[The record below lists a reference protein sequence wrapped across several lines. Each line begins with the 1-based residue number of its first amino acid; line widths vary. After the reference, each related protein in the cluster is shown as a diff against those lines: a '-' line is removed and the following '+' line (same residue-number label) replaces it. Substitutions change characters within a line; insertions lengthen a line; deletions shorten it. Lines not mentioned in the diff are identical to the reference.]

1 MDLFAPLQWLADW
14 LTYTVFSL
22 GHGTHLAGSMNFFV
36 YDSLKILALLI
47 VINYVMA
54 VIRYYLPVEKIRG
67 LIVGRKWYGAEHVL
81 ASLFGAIT
89 PFCSC
94 SSIPFFVGFVGAG
107 IPLGVTFSFLITSP
121 LVNEAAVVLLG
132 GLFGIKLMLIYI
144 AAGVTIGVVGG
155 MLLGRVDAQK
165 HINPDI
171 LALTKHAAATG
182 DVQQNKY
189 SRNLWGMWWREG
201 YNITKKLTLYILVGV
216 GLGAAIHGYVPQ
228 YFFEQTLA
236 SGAWWTV
243 PVATVVAVP
252 LYSNAVGVVPIVQA
266 LVQAGVPIGTAFAF
280 MMATVGLSLPE
291 ALILKKIMSLKLLGL
306 YFLVVTV
313 GIMTVGYL
321 LNTVL

>member
-1 MDLFAPLQWLADW
+1 MDVFAPLQWLADW

-22 GHGTHLAGSMNFFV
+22 GHGTHLAGSVNFFV
-36 YDSLKILALLI
+36 YDGLKILVLLL

-67 LIVGRKWYGAEHVL
+67 LIVGRKWYGAEYVL
-81 ASLFGAIT
+81 ASLFGALT

-144 AAGVTIGVVGG
+144 AAGMTIGVVGG
-155 MLLGRVDAQK
+155 MLLSRVDARK
-165 HINPDI
+165 HINTDI
-171 LALTKHAAATG
+171 LALTTHAAVAG
-182 DVQQNKY
+182 DLPTSKY
-189 SRNLWGMWWREG
+189 SNKLWGMWWREG
-201 YNITKKLTLYILVGV
+201 YALTRKLILYILIGVGV
-216 GLGAAIHGYVPQ
+216 GAAIHGYVPQ
-228 YFFEQTLA
+228 NFFERSLA

-252 LYSNAVGVVPIVQA
+252 LYSNAVGVVPVVQA
-266 LVQAGVPIGTAFAF
+266 LVQAGVPIGTAFAL

-291 ALILKKIMSLKLLGL
+291 ALILKKIMSLRLLLLFFGMI
-306 YFLVVTV
+306 TI
-313 GIMTVGYL
+313 GIILIGYL
-321 LNTVL
+321 VNALF